1 MFLLAFLAFSL
12 SVLLASNASILST
25 TDDVDPT
32 TTFRGFSFAAKAT
45 PNADKG
51 SSDNHTL
58 LNEANMEVNV
68 GGHGILLPSVQ
79 PVRDSNF
86 VSDFTLIIDTGS
98 SDLWVTGGQKLKLNS
113 TTNTTVNLTY
123 GIGSAYGN
131 IAYAPVAFERTTKNT
146 SAQSVMANLFAQSP
160 STPHMIGLALERSED
175 GEDTAGGYL
184 SIGDYDPHYINVTYT
199 PKNPVTPTSASRW
212 TIAMEAMT
220 VNRKRYP
227 LSSGV
232 KGTKKGQAITLI
244 DSGTSLAY
252 IPNDAVDAIYGQFS
266 GSVHVK
272 TSGQDAWFVP
282 CLGQV
287 NLSFTFAGA
296 TYPINPM
303 ELTSPIRVVDHENQY
318 TVCINAFRPSLAGTQ
333 HELDF
338 LLGDIFMRNVYS
350 VFNFGNETL
359 NHTNANTNA
368 NNADVKGASI
378 QLLSR
383 TNQDQVYTDFQ
394 GHRKNVLKVWP
405 PLFDLSKLHSD
416 GTTDGGGR
424 LEPPSED

>member
-1 MFLLAFLAFSL
+1 MEVRLLDAYQPSTHHFL
-12 SVLLASNASILST
+12 SNNLKYT
-25 TDDVDPT
+25 
-32 TTFRGFSFAAKAT
+32 GK
-45 PNADKG
+45 
-51 SSDNHTL
+51 
-58 LNEANMEVNV
+58 VNV
-68 GGHGILLPSVQ
+68 GGH
-79 PVRDSNF
+79 
-86 VSDFTLIIDTGS
+86 DFTLIIDTGS

-131 IAYAPVAFERTTKNT
+131 IAYAPVAFGGFQVDTQAFLSVSKAYDQEAEGILGLGLNGLSALERTTKNA
-146 SAQSVMANLFAQSP
+146 SAQSVMANLFAQRP

-199 PKNPVTPTSASRW
+199 PKNPITPTSASRW

-272 TSGQDAWFVP
+272 TSDQDAWFVP

-318 TVCINAFRPSLAGTQ
+318 TVCINAFRPALAGTQ

-359 NHTNANTNA
+359 NDTNANTNA
-368 NNADVKGASI
+368 NADVKGASI

-416 GTTDGGGR
+416 GTTDGDGR